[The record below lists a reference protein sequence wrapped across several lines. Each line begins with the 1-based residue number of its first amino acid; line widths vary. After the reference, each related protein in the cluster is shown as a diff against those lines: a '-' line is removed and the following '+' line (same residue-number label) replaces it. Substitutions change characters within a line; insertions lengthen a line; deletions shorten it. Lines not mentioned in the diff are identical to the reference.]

1 MAVSG
6 NLEDLKLKIF
16 LFFSLKLKISRLTRF
31 GPPNIRNV
39 PTPLKNLIHRAP
51 QYALSM
57 LIAAGMG
64 SMPWHVRC
72 ETVRRV
78 SGSTLS
84 LASPPSFSSTIQ
96 LQVYVLRISTF
107 LLLRPQINF

>member
-16 LFFSLKLKISRLTRF
+16 LARRQPWWRLTRF
-31 GPPNIRNV
+31 GLPNIRNV
-39 PTPLKNLIHRAP
+39 PTPLKNLIHRTP

-64 SMPWHVRC
+64 SMTWHVGC
-72 ETVRRV
+72 ETIRRV
-78 SGSTLS
+78 SGSTQS

-96 LQVYVLRISTF
+96 LHVYVLSISSYF
-107 LLLRPQINF
+107 SVHK

>member
-1 MAVSG
+1 MAASG

-16 LFFSLKLKISRLTRF
+16 LARRQPWWRLTRF
-31 GPPNIRNV
+31 GPSNIRNV

-57 LIAAGMG
+57 LIAAGIG
-64 SMPWHVRC
+64 C
-72 ETVRRV
+72 ETVRR
-78 SGSTLS
+78 GQWKHAKLS
-84 LASPPSFSSTIQ
+84 FPSFVLILFYHSASS
-96 LQVYVLRISTF
+96 LRFEDKF